1 MLATTKADVMEWVH
15 TQLAQDAKLR
25 ETVEAGLAAL
35 RLEHQLIAL
44 REARGLSQA
53 QAARLLGVS
62 QPVIARLEAG
72 RARRM
77 GLHTLLRLVTAMG
90 GELRLEIRPRAVPRV
105 VGIRTVTRRRAAGGR
120 R

>member
-1 MLATTKADVMEWVH
+1 MLATMKADVMEWVH

-77 GLHTLLRLVTAMG
+77 GLHTLLRLASYRRSCLG
-90 GELRLEIRPRAVPRV
+90 GSSILFGHELAVMKRV
-105 VGIRTVTRRRAAGGR
+105 GGT
-120 R
+120 